1 MVFKNIILDDLKKEE
16 KDGHPHQEYMEFI
29 KRQLDE
35 LKAIWE
41 KKIIEEDNLQE
52 INMENKFVGLPSYD
66 LKVFFNYFMIFEIL

>member
-41 KKIIEEDNLQE
+41 KKNHR
-52 INMENKFVGLPSYD
+52 GG
-66 LKVFFNYFMIFEIL
+66 